1 MKQRMFASLTVP
13 ALASIREALALGL
26 LGLCLAAAE
35 PAYGQE
41 VTATITGT
49 VVDPTRAVIAGAA
62 LVARDIER
70 GTFYSV
76 RTNSVG
82 VFDLTRVPV
91 GTYELKVEAPGFQSV
106 LYPALTLLLNQTA
119 RVDFQLNLG
128 SATETMNVLSSPPLL
143 HTDTSQL
150 STVVDARTDVD
161 LPLLSRNYIQL
172 TLLAPGTV
180 NPNPQSLS
188 SGDGPATAG
197 RPYVNGNREQANN
210 FLLDGM
216 DNNQV
221 SDNLVGFTPSVD
233 AIQEFSV
240 ITQNPSAE
248 FGRFQGA
255 IISASIKS
263 GTNGYHGNA
272 FEYLRNDVL
281 NANNWA
287 YNFHG
292 LPKPALR
299 WNMFGATFG
308 GPILKNKLFFFVDY
322 QGQRFDHPASSSPL
336 SLFTS
341 AERQGDFSQLLA
353 DQGLQLYNP
362 FQLDAGGNR
371 TPFPNNQIPAGMMD
385 PVAGNLFSSGLYPL
399 PTNGSLV
406 NNFINTTR
414 SHNNVDQ
421 GDVRIDLKATQ
432 KDSLYARISEAFQDN
447 PETNSFALLFDTF
460 NQARMQNGVLNW
472 THNFSPNILSEAGVG
487 ANYVKVSNGGLD
499 HGLGNLGENLGIAN
513 ANDHGPGLLA
523 INIFGAAVGSFG
535 RQSIG
540 TAELFAD
547 TVFQCKDAFVITHR
561 RHAFHTGFQYWRQL
575 INTYESGSNGRTG
588 FMNFS
593 GRFTAGSAWGAGEA
607 DFFLGLP
614 DAFGRGV
621 TGGGTWGQRANV
633 FGVYFQDDWRVAANL
648 TVNLGL
654 RYENHTPW
662 LEAQNRQVNF
672 APISGQI
679 QFAGQPCIY
688 SNCRALYNAHN
699 AGLDFQPRI
708 GLAWSPSF
716 LDRKT
721 VLRAAYGISS
731 YLEGTGNNL
740 RLPMNPPFTT
750 PEFETDYRTGNLPA
764 TTTGQG
770 LLPPADP
777 FQNAVIRLWDP
788 NIQPAIAQ
796 QWNLA
801 LEHQFTDATTFQV
814 AYVGQHSTHLMVAM
828 PYLQAQLHPNGA
840 ITPSPY
846 LSGNPTLQSQLSQ
859 ISGTASIGNMRYDAL
874 QATMQKRFSNGLE
887 GQIAY
892 TYSKCMTDS
901 IGYFGSGGQAATAS
915 PYWQNL
921 YDKRAEWGPCYYD
934 VTHILAGSAIYELPI
949 GAKRKWGKNLHP
961 VVHAMI
967 ADWRVG
973 AIVQLHGGFPLTIL
987 ADDASGTNSRGSR
1000 ANCLAPPHVFGR
1012 KPAVDPSNGQ
1022 FMGFQWFDPASYG
1035 PAVPGTFGTC
1045 GVGTVRGPG
1054 LSTADL
1060 SMQKEFPLS
1069 ELQRLE
1075 FRAEF
1080 FNVTNT
1086 PILDSPNNF
1095 LTYRL
1100 GLIERSQG
1108 ERNIQVAL
1116 KFYY

>member
-1 MKQRMFASLTVP
+1 MFAALTVP
-13 ALASIREALALGL
+13 TLPSISEVLALGL
-26 LGLCLAAAE
+26 LGLCLVATE
-35 PAYGQE
+35 LGHGQE

-49 VVDPTRAVIAGAA
+49 VVDPTHAVIVGAA

-70 GTFYSV
+70 GTVYSV

-106 LYPALTLLLNQTA
+106 FYPSLTLLLNQTA

-128 SATETMNVLSSPPLL
+128 SATESIDVISSPPLL

-150 STVVDARTDVD
+150 STVVDARTNVD
-161 LPLLSRNYIQL
+161 LPLLSRDYIQL

-180 NPNPQSLS
+180 NPDPQSLS
-188 SGDGPATAG
+188 NGDTPANAG

-233 AIQEFSV
+233 AIQEFSL

-248 FGRFQGA
+248 FGSFQGG
-255 IISASIKS
+255 IISTSIKS

-272 FEYLRNDVL
+272 FEFFRNDVL
-281 NANNWA
+281 NSNNWA
-287 YNFHG
+287 YNFQG

-308 GPILKNKLFFFVDY
+308 GPIMKNKLFFFVDY
-322 QGQRFDHPASSSPL
+322 QEQRFDHPASSSPM

-353 DQGLQLYNP
+353 ERSLQLYNP
-362 FQLDAGGNR
+362 FQLDVDGNR
-371 TPFPNNQIPAGMMD
+371 TPFPNNQIPASMMD

-432 KDSLYARISEAFQDN
+432 KDSLCVRISEAFQDN
-447 PETNSFALLFDTF
+447 PKINSFALLFDSF
-460 NQARMQNGVLNW
+460 NQARLQNGVANW
-472 THNFSPNILSEAGVG
+472 THNFSPNVLSEAGVG
-487 ANYVKVSNGGLD
+487 ANYVRVTNGGLD
-499 HGLGNLGENLGIAN
+499 HGLGSLGEQLGIAN
-513 ANDHGPGLLA
+513 ANDHGPGLLEMG
-523 INIFGAAVGSFG
+523 IFGETGGFFG
-535 RQSIG
+535 RRSIG

-547 TVFQCKDAFVITHR
+547 TVSQVKDAFVITHG
-561 RHAFHTGFQYWRQL
+561 RHMLHTGFQYWRQL
-575 INTYESGSNGRTG
+575 INTYETGSNGRTG

-593 GRFTAGSAWGAGEA
+593 GRFTAGPAWGAGEA

-614 DAFGRGV
+614 DSFGRGV

-633 FGVYFQDDWRVAANL
+633 FGVYFQDDWRVTANL

-662 LEAQNRQVNF
+662 VEAQNHQVNF

-679 QFAGQPCIY
+679 QYAGQPCIY

-750 PEFETDYRTGNLPA
+750 PEFETDYLTGNLPA

-770 LLPPADP
+770 LLPPTTDP

-788 NIQPAIAQ
+788 NIQPAISQ

-801 LEHQFTDATTFQV
+801 VEHQFTDATTFQV
-814 AYVGQHSTHLMVAM
+814 AYVGQHGTHLMVAM

-840 ITPSPY
+840 ITPSPF
-846 LSGNPTLQSQLSQ
+846 LSGNPTLQSELSQ

-874 QATMQKRFSNGLE
+874 QATLQKRFSDGLQ

-901 IGYFGSGGQAATAS
+901 IGYFGSVGQAATAS

-921 YDKRAEWGPCYYD
+921 YDERAEWGPCYYD
-934 VTHILAGSAIYELPI
+934 VTHILASSVIYELPI
-949 GAKRKWGKNLHP
+949 GRTRRWGKKLHP
-961 VVHAMI
+961 VVHAAI

-987 ADDASGTNSRGSR
+987 ASDASGTNSRGSR
-1000 ANCLAPPHVFGR
+1000 ANCLAPPHIFGR
-1012 KPAVDPSNGQ
+1012 KPALDPSNGR

-1060 SMQKEFPLS
+1060 SIQKEFPLS
-1069 ELQRLE
+1069 ELRLLE
-1075 FRAEF
+1075 FRAEL
-1080 FNVTNT
+1080 FNATNT
-1086 PILDSPNNF
+1086 PILDSPNTF
-1095 LTYRL
+1095 LPSNL
-1100 GLIERSQG
+1100 GLVNQSQG
-1108 ERNIQVAL
+1108 ERNIQFAL
-1116 KFYY
+1116 KFRY

>member
-1 MKQRMFASLTVP
+1 MFAGLKVP
-13 ALASIREALALGL
+13 TLPSIIEALALGL
-26 LGLCLAAAE
+26 VSLCLAAAR
-35 PAYGQE
+35 PAWGQE

-49 VVDPTRAVIAGAA
+49 VVDPTRAVIVGAA
-62 LVARDIER
+62 LVAKDIER
-70 GTFYSV
+70 GTVYRV
-76 RTNSVG
+76 RTNDLG
-82 VFDLTRVPV
+82 VFNLTRVPV

-106 LYPALTLLLNQTA
+106 LYPSLTLLLNQTA
-119 RVDFQLNLG
+119 RVDFRLNLG
-128 SATETMNVLSSPPLL
+128 SATETIDVPSSPPLL

-150 STVVDARTDVD
+150 STVVDARTNID
-161 LPLLSRNYIQL
+161 LPLLSRNYIEL

-188 SGDGPATAG
+188 NGDGPATAG

-233 AIQEFSV
+233 AIQEFSL

-248 FGRFQGA
+248 FGSFQGG

-263 GTNGYHGNA
+263 GTNGYHGNV
-272 FEYLRNDVL
+272 FEFFRNDIL

-287 YNFHG
+287 YNFQG

-308 GPILKNKLFFFVDY
+308 GPIMKNKLFFFVDY
-322 QGQRFDHPASSSPL
+322 QGQRFDHPASSSPQ
-336 SLFTS
+336 SLLTS

-371 TPFPNNQIPAGMMD
+371 TPFPNNQIPTTMMD

-399 PTNGSLV
+399 PTTGSLV

-421 GDVRIDLKATQ
+421 GDARIDLKATQ
-432 KDSLYARISEAFQDN
+432 KDSLSARISEAFQDN

-487 ANYVKVSNGGLD
+487 ANYVRVTNGGLD
-499 HGLGNLGENLGIAN
+499 HGLGNLGETLGIAN

-523 INIFGAAVGSFG
+523 IDIFGAATVDSFG
-535 RQSIG
+535 SRSIG

-547 TVFQCKDAFVITHR
+547 TVFQGKDALVITHR
-561 RHAFHTGFQYWRQL
+561 RHMFHIGFQYWRQFV
-575 INTYESGSNGRTG
+575 NTYEAGSNGRTG

-593 GRFTAGSAWGAGEA
+593 GRFTAGSGWGAGEA

-614 DAFGRGV
+614 DSFGRGI
-621 TGGGTWGQRANV
+621 TSGGTWGQRANV
-633 FGVYFQDDWRVAANL
+633 FGVYFQDDWRVTANL
-648 TVNLGL
+648 TLNLGL

-662 LEAQNRQVNF
+662 VEVQNHQVNF

-688 SNCRALYNAHN
+688 SNCRGLYNSHN
-699 AGLDFQPRI
+699 AGLNFQPRI

-750 PEFETDYRTGNLPA
+750 PEFETDYLTGNLPA

-770 LLPPADP
+770 LLPPTTDP

-788 NIQPAIAQ
+788 NIQPAISQ
-796 QWNLA
+796 QWNFA
-801 LEHQFTDATTFQV
+801 VEHQFTDATTLQV

-828 PYLQAQLHPNGA
+828 PYLQAQLHPNGT
-840 ITPSPY
+840 ITPSPF
-846 LSGNPTLQSQLSQ
+846 LSGNPTLQSELSQ

-874 QATMQKRFSNGLE
+874 QATLQMHFSDSLQ

-901 IGYFGSGGQAATAS
+901 IGYFGSVGQAAPAS

-949 GAKRKWGKNLHP
+949 GHARKWGKNLHP
-961 VVHAMI
+961 VVQAVI
-967 ADWRVG
+967 GDWRVG

-987 ADDASGTNSRGSR
+987 ANDASGTNSRGSR

-1012 KPAVDPSNGQ
+1012 KPAVDPSNGK

-1060 SMQKEFPLS
+1060 SIQKEFPLS
-1069 ELQRLE
+1069 ELKRLE

-1080 FNVTNT
+1080 FNATNT
-1086 PILDSPNNF
+1086 PILNSPNNF
-1095 LTYRL
+1095 LASDL
-1100 GLIERSQG
+1100 GLIDRSQG
-1108 ERNIQVAL
+1108 ERNIQFAL
-1116 KFYY
+1116 KFRY